1 MAQMSSLAT
10 AGSGPCKLYVKN
22 LHPNIT
28 VSPADHATLP
38 HCSQHVF
45 VGSFTASCQ
54 LFRNYFSLQETIC
67 SPPADLLEVLLIAGA
82 RCAADL

>member
-38 HCSQHVF
+38 LCSQHVF
-45 VGSFTASCQ
+45 VGSITDLPA
-54 LFRNYFSLQETIC
+54 FSLLLLTAENHMF
-67 SPPADLLEVLLIAGA
+67 SP
-82 RCAADL
+82 C